1 VLAVGDYEFQK
12 KCLGK
17 MREVSQA
24 QGRTIL
30 FVSHNMTA
38 IRSLC
43 KTGLQLHNGAVARHG
58 EINDVVDNYLS
69 VEKPSL
75 MEEWGMKDAP
85 GTEEAKLLYAGID
98 NVTGVLFIDEP
109 FSITFKIWL
118 NIQSPDRLRKINF
131 SLVVSTLDGQ
141 VAFNVGSKA
150 IYAKQPFIQTTCHIP
165 PNFLNDEF

>member
-1 VLAVGDYEFQK
+1 
-12 KCLGK
+12 
-17 MREVSQA
+17 
-24 QGRTIL
+24 
-30 FVSHNMTA
+30 
-38 IRSLC
+38 
-43 KTGLQLHNGAVARHG
+43 
-58 EINDVVDNYLS
+58 
-69 VEKPSL
+69 

-165 PNFLNDEF
+165 PNFLNDEFYTIRLLVIEDGSIPLFDVHSVLQINLAERQRDSAWHGKWIGAVRPINLIDWTFKE